1 MPDVNAKT
9 IPTRADEPTRLR
21 AFDPERGARPR
32 PRPFLADERP
42 VGENPSVLGAVAGF
56 IVVVCLLIAGLTV
69 LEIAD
74 RRGSDT
80 HVFEQQSLNVA
91 RSLAQQS
98 TDGLETVDAV
108 LLDVGDRVQT
118 GGAGPAQLPALR
130 RIIRAYVQALP
141 IVHNVLIVGPTGDG
155 LTDVLPIDRKM
166 SFADREW
173 FVHARTSRSTDGYV
187 GPLVRS
193 RDDGAWIITV
203 SRRINRRD
211 GSFAGAVV
219 ATISA
224 KYFEDLYAAVDVG
237 HSGTITLMRNDGR
250 IVVRKPFA
258 ASVIGR
264 TFARADWF
272 RAIPASSPAG
282 FAAGKSA
289 IDGVSRYFSYARVK
303 RHPLMVLVGMSQN
316 EVLGEWRLETWMDI
330 AEVGGVLLVL
340 VVIGFYLIRQIRTRE
355 AAERELSRFALI
367 DGLTGLG
374 NRRYLDDV
382 LEREWLRAMR
392 ARTSLSFLMIDA
404 DHFKAYNDHYGHRAG
419 DRALKTIAAC
429 IAAAISR
436 AEDSALRYG
445 GEEFAVLLP
454 GTDEA
459 GAFRV
464 AETIR
469 VAICALQIPH
479 VSAPGFMTVSVG
491 LASLCPAR
499 GSSSG
504 TVVEAADTALYEAKR
519 NGRNRTEI
527 APAVTAA

>member
-1 MPDVNAKT
+1 MT
-9 IPTRADEPTRLR
+9 TSADELPRMRT
-21 AFDPERGARPR
+21 FDPERGGRPR
-32 PRPFLADERP
+32 PRPFLFDERP

-56 IVVVCLLIAGLTV
+56 IVIVCLLIAGLTV

-74 RRGSDT
+74 RRGSET

-108 LLDVGDRVQT
+108 LLDLGDRMQASGV
-118 GGAGPAQLPALR
+118 GPAELSALH
-130 RIIRAYVQALP
+130 RIIRTDVHELPILHNVFVIGPHGDRLTDALP
-141 IVHNVLIVGPTGDG
+141 FKKLNV
-155 LTDVLPIDRKM
+155 
-166 SFADREW
+166 ADREW
-173 FVHARTSRSTDGYV
+173 FVFTRTHPAADTYV
-187 GPLVRS
+187 GPTVRS
-193 RDDGAWIITV
+193 RIDGSWIITV
-203 SRRINRRD
+203 SRRVNRRD

-224 KYFEDLYAAVDVG
+224 KYFEDLYAGVDVG
-237 HSGTITLMRNDGR
+237 RSGTITLMRRDGR
-250 IVVRKPFA
+250 IVVRKPFTDA
-258 ASVIGR
+258 VLGR
-264 TFARADWF
+264 TFSRSAWF
-272 RAIPASSPAG
+272 RAIPPNAASG
-282 FAAGKSA
+282 FASGRSA
-289 IDGVSRYFSYARVK
+289 IDNVARYFSYARVK
-303 RHPLMVLVGMSQN
+303 RYPLLVLVGMSQN
-316 EVLGEWRLETWMDI
+316 EVLGEWRLETWIDV
-330 AEVGGVLLVL
+330 AEVAGVLLVL
-340 VVIGFYLIRQIRTRE
+340 IVIGIYLIRQIRVRE

-392 ARTSLSFLMIDA
+392 ARASISFLMIDA

-419 DRALKTIAAC
+419 DRVLKTIAAC

-436 AEDSALRYG
+436 AEDCALRYG

-459 GAFRV
+459 GAHRV

-469 VAICALQIPH
+469 VAICALQIVH
-479 VSAPGFMTVSVG
+479 VSPPGFMTVSVG
-491 LASLCPAR
+491 VASLCPAR

-504 TVVEAADTALYEAKR
+504 TIVEAADAALYEAKR
-519 NGRNRTEI
+519 DGRNRTAI
-527 APAVTAA
+527 ASLAAPAASASA